1 MSYKS
6 QNTGKLGDLGTS
18 STRDR
23 LVNKINHLS
32 SRIRQGNKPENKNNI
47 AFCSCIQT
55 LEIESKDENLS
66 PHMLETASLTMTEGD
81 IHPVSICRGME
92 THIAGVSI

>member
-1 MSYKS
+1 MSYESKDAS
-6 QNTGKLGDLGTS
+6 ELGDLGTS

-32 SRIRQGNKPENKNNI
+32 SRIQQWNKPENKNNI

-55 LEIESKDENLS
+55 LEIESKDKNLS
-66 PHMLETASLTMTEGD
+66 PYMLETASLMMTNGE

-92 THIAGVSI
+92 TQIAGVST